1 MRRGDAVNSKRV
13 RVYPGIV
20 LPEKTVP
27 KKTVSIN
34 TTSESE
40 EVIFSSDAITLID
53 KNDIEGLKS
62 TAEQN
67 ERRRVRLCTHPD
79 VEDRLHEMFI
89 VHTKDTYIRPHKHLN
104 KSESLHVIE
113 GTVDLVTFD
122 EEGSI
127 VGLTQLGDYASGR
140 NFYHRFT
147 EPRYHTLVITSEA
160 LIFHEVTNGPL
171 IRVDTVRASWSPAE
185 DDISAAN
192 EYLENLVKSIDQF
205 AAAIKH

>member
-1 MRRGDAVNSKRV
+1 MQLKQ
-13 RVYPGIV
+13 
-20 LPEKTVP
+20 
-27 KKTVSIN
+27 IN
-34 TTSESE
+34 E
-40 EVIFSSDAITLID
+40 EVLYATEPTVKIGRADMAD
-53 KNDIEGLKS
+53 LK
-62 TAEQN
+62 
-67 ERRRVRLCTHPD
+67 ERAQQTRRNRIRLCSHLD
-79 VEDRLHEMFI
+79 VTDTLHEMFI

-122 EEGSI
+122 EEGNI

-171 IRVDTVRASWSPAE
+171 IRVDTVRAPWSPAE
-185 DDISAAN
+185 DDIPAAN

-205 AAAIKH
+205 AAAGKHQ